1 MELPTLAAIQEIP
14 DTPPLE
20 KSDHFALT
28 IFMVSTL
35 GHIARWAF
43 RQSAPEIRLPW
54 DSRSEFSRINGML
67 LSFES
72 YSDACNGN
80 FVDILDKHFV
90 FQGSIDEG
98 LSSHFTYSHVIYY
111 VNQCLLHHPFLLRQ
125 HLQTFEANVPVG
137 FLRDAMLKSVE
148 HASRL
153 AAILH
158 ALQERGCKTYP
169 SFFAYAATVAGMILR
184 LHIEKA
190 SFLERDAV
198 EAAYKSCLRYL
209 EHKSDDALA
218 NDEKSRLLRDFRP
231 TSELARI
238 LLSCTLDRAPLVPDF
253 EELLW
258 HMCDYS
264 WLVSSNR
271 PTSNTAE
278 ERQSASDSPDVVTT
292 LNATSGDTTDFEMLL
307 QGALSLDYSRL
318 GNVA

>member
-43 RQSAPEIRLPW
+43 RQGASETRLPW

-72 YSDACNGN
+72 YSDACDGN

-90 FQGSIDEG
+90 FQGFIDEG
-98 LSSHFTYSHVIYY
+98 LVFFITLFFYGSIYRHLRRMY
-111 VNQCLLHHPFLLRQ
+111 PLGFFEMLCLRAWNTHHAWQPFY
-125 HLQTFEANVPVG
+125 TPF
-137 FLRDAMLKSVE
+137 KSV
-148 HASRL
+148 
-153 AAILH
+153 
-158 ALQERGCKTYP
+158 
-169 SFFAYAATVAGMILR
+169 V
-184 LHIEKA
+184 
-190 SFLERDAV
+190 
-198 EAAYKSCLRYL
+198 
-209 EHKSDDALA
+209 DDALA
-218 NDEKSRLLRDFRP
+218 NDEKSRLLRDFQP

-238 LLSCTLDRAPLVPDF
+238 LLSYTLDRAPLVPEF

-292 LNATSGDTTDFEMLL
+292 LNATSGDTTDFETLL
-307 QGALSLDYSRL
+307 QGVLSLDYSRL
-318 GNVA
+318 GNIA